1 MTPAVGGAYSG
12 IVTVKEGKSHL
23 TKFATN
29 IQAGDCIDRLLKSQE
44 AAEVHKEATI
54 GIGHTR
60 WATCGSK
67 DDINAH
73 PHFDQDRTVYLVHN
87 GTILNYRAIKDEML
101 KRGVRFSSET
111 DSEVIAQLIAQEY
124 KECKDPKTA
133 IAKAVEKLEGTYGL
147 VIMFVDHPE
156 KLYCL
161 ELGSHLVIG
170 IGEQEVFIGSEAR
183 AFQEFTQRRVEVE
196 ENQLIEIGRNEK
208 GEFGIINFD
217 AQSHIPLIESDRKSH
232 LITKENYETFF
243 EKEINDQEEAVLNSI
258 GKNSRIDTLNYTSK
272 LQGLQQYE
280 NEVSHIENIYIF
292 GCGTSH
298 ISASLALHFFK
309 MINNFETI
317 QVFDPSDF
325 SDYDMPKDPNTMGI
339 FISQSG
345 ETRDVIQVQQMFKK
359 KGLMTMGVC
368 NVVGSKLAKET
379 DFGVYMHAGYEQ
391 AVPSTKT
398 MLTSTVVQILIAL
411 WFSHRKNKFGFLKIR
426 KEMCLSLL
434 SLPAFI
440 SMRDL
445 TKEIYSTRLR

>member
-1 MTPAVGGAYSG
+1 
-12 IVTVKEGKSHL
+12 VKEGKSHL
-23 TKFATN
+23 TKFATS
-29 IQAGDCIDRLLKSQE
+29 AKEGDCIDRLLKTSVL
-44 AAEVHKEATI
+44 AEEHKEACI

-73 PHFDQDRTVYLVHN
+73 PHFDQDKTVYLVHN
-87 GTILNYRAIKDEML
+87 GTILNYRLLKDEL
-101 KRGVRFSSET
+101 IKRGVTFSSET
-111 DSEVIAQLIAQEY
+111 DSEVIAQIIGLEY

-133 IAKAVEKLEGTYGL
+133 ILRTLEKLEGTYGL
-147 VIMFVDHPE
+147 VVMFTDQPE

-170 IGEQEVFIGSEAR
+170 IGEHEVFVGSEAR
-183 AFQEFTQRRVEVE
+183 AFQDYTQRRVEVE

-208 GEFGIINFD
+208 GEFGIINFE
-217 AQSHIPLIESDRKSH
+217 AQIHSPKVKSDRKISFT
-232 LITKENYETFF
+232 TKGNYNSFF
-243 EKEINDQEEAVLNSI
+243 EKEINDQDEAVFNSI
-258 GKNSRIDTLNYTSK
+258 GKNSRIDTINYSSK

-280 NEVSHIENIYIF
+280 KEVSQIDNIYIF

-298 ISASLALHFFK
+298 ISASLALQFFK
-309 MINNFETI
+309 MINNFESI

-325 SDYDMPKDPNTMGI
+325 SDYDMPKNPNTLGI

-359 KGLMTMGVC
+359 KGLMTMGIC
-368 NVVGSKLAKET
+368 NMVGSKLAKET
-379 DFGVYMHAGYEQ
+379 DFGIYMHAGYEQ

-398 MLTSTVVQILIAL
+398 MLSSTVVQILVAL
-411 WFSHRKNKFGFLKIR
+411 WFSYQRTKFGFLKIR
-426 KEMCLSLL
+426 KDMCLSLL

-440 SMRDL
+440 SNLNL
-445 TKEIYSTRLR
+445 TRKLTRLSSNEKQNQGISNSVEG